1 MAAETLRSTDPE
13 PMVRVRDLVKEFATP
28 DGGIVRALDGLS
40 FDVRPGEFVAVT
52 GQSGCGKTT
61 LLRVLLGLVPATSG
75 RLEVA
80 GRPVE
85 GCAHQRAMVF
95 QNAEL
100 LPWRSALGNVE
111 MGLET
116 KGVPRDERRRI
127 ARRTLDMVGL
137 AGVETRRPDQLSG
150 GMKQRVGL
158 ARALAVDPDLLL
170 MDEPFGALDAH
181 TKETLQAE
189 LIRLHEEMRKTI
201 LFVTH
206 DLDEAVLLS
215 DRVLVLSPVGRL
227 AEIVAIPIPRR
238 RLDPERIR
246 ATPLF
251 AEKRYLIWQTMK
263 RLEDEA
269 RATRVP
275 A

>member
-1 MAAETLRSTDPE
+1 MAAEPLRSTNPD
-13 PMVRVRDLVKEFATP
+13 PMVRVCDLVKEFVAP
-28 DGGIVRALDGLS
+28 EGEIVRALDDIS
-40 FDVRPGEFVAVT
+40 FDVAPGEFVAVT

-61 LLRVLLGLVPATSG
+61 LLRVLLGLVPATAG

-80 GRPVE
+80 GRAVQ

-127 ARRTLDMVGL
+127 AWRTLDIVGL

-181 TKETLQAE
+181 TKEALQAE
-189 LIRLHEEMRKTI
+189 LIRLHEQMRKTI

-215 DRVLVLSPVGRL
+215 DRVLVLSPTGRL
-227 AEIVAIPIPRR
+227 AEIVEIPIARR

-251 AEKRYLIWQTMK
+251 AERRYHIWQTMK
-263 RLEDEA
+263 RLENEA
-269 RATRVP
+269 RATKVP